1 MTTTPSFRQTHR
13 LALLATFGLAALRSS
28 AAVPMADETKTA
40 PAETITMDK
49 LEVNGVPI
57 EQQVLPTSRPF
68 NSVFGTEM
76 SILDTPRNVTIIS
89 REQMNVIGIQETR
102 DFSKLT
108 ASSYTQTNFGLPSN
122 PSIRGQTADVLVNGM
137 RRGLTVN
144 GNGMPV
150 NFNAVESVNIVKGT
164 ASVIYG
170 ATSYT
175 GGYADFITKK
185 PSFDKFRG
193 SFAGTVGMY
202 EQYRW
207 TLDAGGPAS
216 KTLAYRLSYS
226 GEDSGSYYYGG
237 KKKTQAIYGAIEW
250 HPNANYTLEMNSEFY
265 VADFTENWGINR
277 VTQQLIDTGY
287 YIPDAQTDAQYT
299 AFVQTVGGFGNP
311 VQAYGTPVKLDRRRR
326 LLSPG
331 DDSYGVNVTAQAIQ
345 TLKLGED
352 AKLVNNTFF
361 NYVNRDTFS
370 SYYYASV
377 HKDNYGIENRLQ
389 YTNKI
394 QLGSVDSSYA
404 AGFSARYQSV
414 WAADDF
420 FHEPINSWDITR
432 DGNLNR
438 VPAASFGGFNASVLV
453 PGFGPRG
460 VLPGVYVT
468 PGANYPV
475 VFPGGVFTQYN
486 GGGSSNDSILKQ
498 ISPFYQQTFTF
509 TKSLTLLAGIRED
522 FMSVSNKDPVPPPG
536 FTAVSD
542 SISVSLPSYNGSV
555 IYKVTDQWSLY
566 YTYSFVTSTESTSLG
581 GGYAFLDTSYGGD
594 ARQFYDFQFDKK
606 NYLHEVG
613 LKGSLMN
620 NKLFIGAA
628 LYDQQ
633 QKWDTLDGL
642 HRYQKSKGFEIEA
655 NFQPNKQ
662 LFATISYSYF
672 DSKQRYAGFLADSI
686 VYDKR
691 IGSAV
696 PFTPDFPSISQEF
709 QQPGMPKHLVNFL
722 INYKFTPA
730 FSASIGTVWTG
741 EIVTSQVGNGVSG
754 FGVPVVLSA
763 NKIPS
768 QYTTDVTLAYTV
780 NRWNARLALMNVTNE
795 KNWSAPNPGYGD
807 GAISAELPFHA
818 ELTVG
823 FKF

>member
-1 MTTTPSFRQTHR
+1 MTTTPTYQRPVR
-13 LALLATFGLAALRSS
+13 VALLAALGLAACRVF
-28 AAVPMADETKTA
+28 AAVPTVDETKTS
-40 PAETITMDK
+40 PGETVTMDK
-49 LEVNGVPI
+49 LQVNGVPI
-57 EQQVLPTSRPF
+57 EQQILPTSRPF

-185 PSFDKFRG
+185 PFFDKFRG
-193 SFAGTVGMY
+193 SAAGTVGMY

-207 TLDAGGPAS
+207 TLDFGGPIS
-216 KTLAYRLSYS
+216 PTFAYRLSYS

-237 KKKTQAIYGAIEW
+237 KKNTQAIYGAIEW
-250 HPNANYTLEMNSEFY
+250 HPNPNYSLEMNSEFY

-277 VTQQLIDTGY
+277 VTQQLIDTGL
-287 YIPDAQTDAQYT
+287 YIPDAQSNTQYA
-299 AFVQTVGGFGNP
+299 AFAQTVGGFGNP
-311 VQAYGTPVKLDRRRR
+311 VQAYGTPVKLDRRTR

-331 DDSYGVNVTAQAIQ
+331 DDSYGINITAQAIQ
-345 TLKLGED
+345 TLKLGPGEG
-352 AKLVNNTFF
+352 KLVNNTFF
-361 NYVNRDTFS
+361 NYINRDTFS

-377 HKDNYGIENRLQ
+377 HKDNYGLENRLQ
-389 YTNKI
+389 YTNKMN
-394 QLGSVDSSYA
+394 LGEIASSFA

-420 FHEPINSWDITR
+420 FHEPINSWDLTR

-460 VLPGVYVT
+460 ALPGVYVT
-468 PGANYPV
+468 PGASYPV

-486 GGGSSNDSILKQ
+486 GGGSSNDSDLLQ
-498 ISPFYQQTFTF
+498 FGPFYQHNFVF
-509 TKSLTLLAGIRED
+509 TKNFSVLAGIRED
-522 FMSVSNKDPVPPPG
+522 FLKVKNTDPVPPPG

-542 SISVSLPSYNGSV
+542 SISVTMPSYNASA
-555 IYKVTDQWSLY
+555 IYKINDQLSAY
-566 YTYSFVTSTESTSLG
+566 YTYSFATSAEPGLG

-594 ARQFYDFQFDKK
+594 ARHFYKFQFDKK
-606 NYLHEVG
+606 NTLQEVG
-613 LKGSLMN
+613 FKSSLVDG
-620 NKLFIGAA
+620 KLFIGAA

-633 QKWDTLDGL
+633 QKWDTMDGL
-642 HRYQKSKGFEIEA
+642 HRYTKARGFEIEA
-655 NFQPNKQ
+655 NLQPNKQ
-662 LFATISYSYF
+662 LFATVSYSYF
-672 DSKQRYAGFLADSI
+672 DSKQRYAGFLADSMT
-686 VYDKR
+686 YDKR

-696 PFTPDFPSISQEF
+696 PATPDFPSISQEF
-709 QQPGMPKHLVNFL
+709 QQPGMPKHLVNVL
-722 INYKFTPA
+722 LNYKFTPA
-730 FSASIGTVWTG
+730 FSASLGMVMTG
-741 EIVTSQVGNGVSG
+741 EIITSQVGQGVSG

-763 NKIPS
+763 NKIHK
-768 QYTTDVTLAYTV
+768 QQTFDATLNY
-780 NRWNARLALMNVTNE
+780 NFSRWNARLALMNVTNE

-818 ELTVG
+818 ELTMG
-823 FKF
+823 LKF

>member
-1 MTTTPSFRQTHR
+1 MTTTPSSNLPLR
-13 LALLATFGLAALRSS
+13 LATLAFCGLVAARSF
-28 AAVPMADETKTA
+28 AAVPPIDATRPTS
-40 PAETITMDK
+40 AETVTMEK
-49 LEVNGVPI
+49 FEVNGVPI
-57 EQQVLPTSRPF
+57 QQQILPTSRPF

-76 SILDTPRNVTIIS
+76 SILETPRNVTIIS

-193 SFAGTVGMY
+193 SVAGTIGMY

-207 TLDAGGPAS
+207 TADIGGPAS
-216 KTLAYRLSYS
+216 KTLAYRISYS
-226 GEDSGSYYYGG
+226 GEESGSYYYGG
-237 KKKTQAIYGAIEW
+237 KKNTQAVYGAIEW
-250 HPNANYTLEMNSEFY
+250 HPTPNYTLEMNGEFY

-277 VTQQLIDTGY
+277 VTQQLIDDGY
-287 YIPDAQTDAQYT
+287 YIPDAQTDAQYI
-299 AFVQTVGGFGNP
+299 AFTQTVGGFGNP

-331 DDSYGVNVTAQAIQ
+331 DDSYGINITAQAIQ
-345 TLKLGED
+345 TLRLGDD
-352 AKLVNNTFF
+352 AKIVNNTFF
-361 NYVNRDTFS
+361 NYVDRDTFS

-377 HKDNYGIENRLQ
+377 HQDNYGIENRLQ
-389 YTNKI
+389 YTNKV
-394 QLGSVDSSYA
+394 QLGSVESNYA

-420 FHEPINSWDITR
+420 YHEPINSWDITR

-438 VPAASFGGFNASVLV
+438 VPAAAFGGFNASVLV

-460 VLPGVYVT
+460 VLPGVYAT

-475 VFPGGVFTQYN
+475 VFPNGVFTQYN
-486 GGGSSNDSILKQ
+486 GGGSTNDSTLKQ
-498 ISPFYQQTFTF
+498 ISPFYQQTFAF
-509 TKSLTLLAGIRED
+509 TKSFSLLAGGRID
-522 FMSVSNKDPVPPPG
+522 YMKVKNTDPLPPPG
-536 FTAVSD
+536 FTAASD
-542 SISVSLPSYNGSV
+542 SISVSLPSYNASL
-555 IYKVTDQWSLY
+555 IHKITEQWSAY
-566 YTYSFVTSTESTSLG
+566 YTYSFVTSTESSSLG

-606 NYLHEVG
+606 NYLHELG
-613 LKGSLMN
+613 LKASLMN
-620 NKLFIGAA
+620 NKVFVGAA

-642 HRYQKSKGFEIEA
+642 NRYNKSRGFEVEA
-655 NFQPNKQ
+655 NFQPNRQ
-662 LFATISYSYF
+662 FFATISYSYF

-691 IGSAV
+691 LGSAV
-696 PFTPDFPSISQEF
+696 PFTPDFPSISEEF

-722 INYKFTPA
+722 LNYKFTPA

-741 EIVTSQVGNGVSG
+741 EIVTSQVGQGVSG
-754 FGVPVVLSA
+754 FGIPVVLSA
-763 NKIPS
+763 NKIPW
-768 QYTTDVTLAYTV
+768 QYTTDVTLAYTGP
-780 NRWNARLALMNVTNE
+780 RWNARISLMNVTDE